1 MTIPLTLIRC
11 LISQKV
17 KMNTKTDNYH
27 IEVRGLSIEVIRK
40 DIKHFYISV
49 HPPNGQVRVSAPLR
63 LDDDAVRMA
72 IISRLGWIRRKQSA
86 FMKQERQSE
95 REYVSG
101 ESHYFAG
108 RRYRL
113 KVIEQDRPPTVR
125 LLNNTRIGLVVR
137 PGTDRDKRE
146 AVLYEWYREHLRTQ
160 LSPLIAKWEH
170 KMGLSVNEVRIKKM
184 KTLWGSCNI
193 EAKRIW
199 LNLELAKKPKSCL
212 VYVLVHEM
220 VHLLERHHNDRFRE
234 LMDKFLPQWRTY
246 RDTLNRAPLAHEDWG
261 Y

>member
-1 MTIPLTLIRC
+1 
-11 LISQKV
+11 
-17 KMNTKTDNYH
+17 MNTKTDNYQMEISGH
-27 IEVRGLSIEVIRK
+27 SIEVVRK
-40 DIKHFYISV
+40 DIKHFYVGV

-72 IISRLGWIRRKQSA
+72 IISRLGWIRRKQASFA
-86 FMKQERQSE
+86 QQQRQSQ

-101 ESHYFAG
+101 ESHYFTG
-108 RRYRL
+108 KRYRL
-113 KVIEQDRPPTVR
+113 KVNEQDCPPKVQ
-125 LLNNTRIGLVVR
+125 LLNNTRIGLTVR

-146 AVLYEWYREHLRTQ
+146 AIFHTWYREHLKSQ
-160 LSPLIAKWEH
+160 LPALIAKWEP
-170 KMGLSVNEVRIKKM
+170 KMGVSVKDVRIRKM

-212 VYVLVHEM
+212 IYVLVHEM
-220 VHLLERHHNDRFRE
+220 THLLERHHNDRFRE
-234 LMDKFLPQWRTY
+234 LMDTYLPQWRSY
-246 RDTLNRAPLAHEDWG
+246 RDELNRAPLAYENWR